1 MQTPPHQRAKL
12 TWTPEM
18 TFSRVTSAQL
28 DGLEPNIVTVET
40 DISDGL
46 FSFSLVGLPDKAVE
60 EAKDRVSA
68 AIKNTGFK
76 SHKQKNQKVV
86 ISLAPAE
93 LKKTGPAFDLAIAV
107 GYLLSSGEISFDP
120 SGKLFLGELS
130 LDGGV
135 RSVNGALPIVRHARN
150 LGFKEVFVPPENAK
164 EAALVEG
171 ISIFSP
177 ATLQDLISHLDPRG
191 AYKKMI
197 RPQKGG
203 MRENPFVHAKS
214 ISPHPKTHFKKGE
227 SAKARTTLGEIRGQT
242 NAKRALTIAAAGGHN
257 VLLFG
262 PPGTGKTLL
271 ARAFVEL
278 LPGLSFE
285 EALEVTSIHSAAG
298 ALRGALI
305 ERPPFRAPHHTS
317 SHVAIIGGGTLPRP
331 GEITLAHKGVLFL
344 DEFPE
349 FDRRVIESLR
359 EPLEE
364 RMLTVSRSQR
374 SALFPADVILI
385 AAMNPCPCG
394 NRGSSKECVCSP
406 KDLVRYERKLSGP
419 IVDRID
425 LWVEVG
431 EVALSNLRKL
441 PESERKERER
451 EVQEIKKK
459 IEQAIVAQETR
470 FDGRKETRNAHMN
483 AEFLNT
489 KLGASDAVYETLESA
504 AQMLGLSARGYHK
517 MLKVSRTVADLEGS
531 EEVTEEHI
539 LEALQYRQKPL
550 FL

>member
-1 MQTPPHQRAKL
+1 MS
-12 TWTPEM
+12 
-18 TFSRVTSAQL
+18 FSRVTSAQL
-28 DGLEPNIVTVET
+28 DGLEPNIVTVEV

-60 EAKDRVSA
+60 ESKDRVSS
-68 AIKNTGFK
+68 AIKNAGFK

-107 GYLLSSGEISFDP
+107 GYLLSAGEISFDP
-120 SGKLFLGELS
+120 KGKLFLGELS
-130 LDGGV
+130 LDGDV
-135 RSVNGALPIVRHARN
+135 RSIHGALPIARYARE

-164 EAALVEG
+164 EAALIEG

-177 ATLQDLISHLDPRG
+177 QTLRDLISHLDPQG
-191 AYKKMI
+191 AYKRMT
-197 RPQKGG
+197 RPQ
-203 MRENPFVHAKS
+203 RNSAQENSFAHAKS
-214 ISPHPKTHFKKGE
+214 LSAHPKTHFKKKE
-227 SAKARTTLGEIRGQT
+227 SERTLTTLSEIRGQT
-242 NAKRALTIAAAGGHN
+242 SAKRALTIAAAGGHN
-257 VLLFG
+257 ILLFG

-271 ARAFVEL
+271 AKAFVEL
-278 LPGLSFE
+278 LPDLSFE
-285 EALEVTSIHSAAG
+285 DALEVTSVHSAAG
-298 ALRGALI
+298 TLRGALV
-305 ERPPFRAPHHTS
+305 ERPPFRSPHHTS
-317 SHVAIIGGGTLPRP
+317 SYAAIIGGGAYPRP
-331 GEITLAHKGVLFL
+331 GEITLAHRGVLFL

-364 RMLTVSRSQR
+364 RKLTVSRSQR
-374 SALFPADVILI
+374 SALFPADVILV

-419 IVDRID
+419 VIDRID

-431 EVALSNLRKL
+431 EIALSKLRKL
-441 PESERKERER
+441 PESEKRERER
-451 EVQEIKKK
+451 EVEDMKRGIQR
-459 IEQAIVAQETR
+459 AVGAQEKR
-470 FDGRKETRNAHMN
+470 FEGLKATRNAHMSPEN
-483 AEFLNT
+483 IHT
-489 KLGASDAVYETLESA
+489 KLRANDSVYELLEGA
-504 AQMLGLSARGYHK
+504 AHTLGLSARGYHK
-517 MLKVSRTVADLEGS
+517 MLKIARTVADIEGA
-531 EEVTEEHI
+531 EEVKKEHL